1 MDAPIIPKANDLRV
15 VDLVQ
20 TGRLRVALFPPQYTK
35 DPVSGELRGAG
46 PGPAFL
52 DIARA
57 LADRIGVEVQLLG
70 YQTPDE
76 VIECLNSGACDV
88 AFMGSERAGK
98 VDLSSPILELDYTCL
113 VPAGSTIHRMADVDR
128 PGVRI
133 AAVRNH
139 LSTLALSRILKHAE
153 LVTAE
158 TPDATFALLCSG
170 NFEAMAQVR
179 PALLD
184 YSTKLPGSRV
194 LADRY
199 GINPGSIVVA
209 KGQAGWL
216 AYINE
221 YVEDAKVLGL
231 MQRAIDR
238 AGLRGVQVAPAG
250 KPKAKKSSVEG
261 TRAV

>member
-1 MDAPIIPKANDLRV
+1 MDAHTIPKANDPRV
-15 VDLVQ
+15 ADLVQ
-20 TGRLRVALFPPQYTK
+20 AGRLRVALFPPQYTK
-35 DPVSGELRGAG
+35 DAVSGELRGAG

-57 LADRIGVEVQLLG
+57 LAARIGVEVQLIG

-76 VIECLNSGACDV
+76 VMECLNGGACDV
-88 AFMGSERAGK
+88 AFMGPERAGK
-98 VDLSSPILELDYTCL
+98 VDLSFPIVELDYTCL
-113 VPAGSTIHRMADVDR
+113 VPASSSIRRMADVDR

-170 NFEAMAQVR
+170 NFDAMVQVR

-194 LADRY
+194 LEDRY
-199 GINPGSIVVA
+199 GVNLAAIVVA
-209 KGQAGWL
+209 TGQTGRL

-221 YVEDAKVLGL
+221 FVEEAKASGL
-231 MQRAIDR
+231 VQRAIER
-238 AGLRGVQVAPAG
+238 AGLRGIQVAPVASPR
-250 KPKAKKSSVEG
+250 PKSQA
-261 TRAV
+261 